1 MNMKRSIIH
10 LLILAIF
17 TFSFVSCYYDNAEAL
32 YPTLN
37 TSCDTTNVT
46 YSVTL
51 VPILNSS
58 CTGCHS
64 GSSPSGNISLTSLAE
79 VQAITSSGLL
89 MNSLKGTAV
98 PIMPPSGSLPPCKI
112 EQFQIWIRIGMPN

>member
-1 MNMKRSIIH
+1 MKRLTI
-10 LLILAIF
+10 LLVTLVIF
-17 TFSFVSCYYDNAEAL
+17 SLFFVSCYYDNAEAL

-46 YSVTL
+46 YSGTL
-51 VPILNSS
+51 VPILNDN

-64 GSSPSGNISLTSLAE
+64 GPNPSGSISLTSLAGLQ
-79 VQAITSSGLL
+79 VQASSGLL
-89 MNSLKGTAV
+89 MNSLKGTGV